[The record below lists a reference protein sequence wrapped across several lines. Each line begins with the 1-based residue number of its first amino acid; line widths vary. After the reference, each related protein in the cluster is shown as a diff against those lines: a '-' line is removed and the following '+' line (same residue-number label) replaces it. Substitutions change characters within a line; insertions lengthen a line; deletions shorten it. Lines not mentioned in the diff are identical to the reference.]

1 MDPFEKKVLKL
12 MAKKIM
18 EASKL
23 ISTGFNNNND
33 SDDETETENET
44 EKESKN
50 EGKNI
55 TETKLNNEP
64 LPYNI
69 SKHVQ
74 YMKQEEYMRKRKA
87 LKKQSD
93 IV

>member
-23 ISTGFNNNND
+23 IATGFTNNND
-33 SDDETETENET
+33 SDDETETENE
-44 EKESKN
+44 S
-50 EGKNI
+50 KNI
-55 TETKLNNEP
+55 TDTKQNNEP